1 MNIEVTNSTFYK
13 VFTNTA
19 SSEQTND
26 FISTEKLESAHKHY
40 YYNDESEQRG
50 IIIINFTSSKNITQ
64 YYLTDINA

>member
-1 MNIEVTNSTFYK
+1 MHIEVTNSTFYK

-19 SSEQTND
+19 SNEKESD

-40 YYNDESEQRG
+40 YFNAESQQRG
-50 IIIINFTSSKNITQ
+50 LIIVNFTSSKSITQ